1 MRKSFFEELNSGID
15 SGVAYKN
22 LNLKK
27 SIISFLSRNKN
38 VTIPDLSKELNLSV
52 PKVTNIINDLIE
64 DGLVRDNGKITSNGG
79 RRPSIYGLEPE
90 SGFFLGIDVKKNYL
104 NLGIMDF
111 QNNIIKI
118 TENHP
123 YELSNDKASLDELC
137 TIISRFIG
145 KLPIPREKILGI
157 GINLSG
163 RVNYATGYS
172 YSFFNFQEDPL
183 SKIIENYI
191 GIPVYLENDSRAMAY
206 GEFTHGI
213 VKDEKNVL
221 FLNLDYGL
229 GMGIM
234 IDQEIYYGKSGF
246 AGEFGHIPLFD
257 NDIICNCG
265 KKGCLETEAS
275 GWALVEM
282 FKKEIQNGTTT
293 ALDNEAGTP
302 IILENIIKAA
312 LNDDVLAIELVAKVG
327 SHLGKAISILINIF
341 NPELVILGGA
351 LAETGDYLR
360 LPILS
365 AINKYS
371 LSRVNSDTAIK
382 ISKLGNKVGVIG
394 SCLLVRNRLLSIS

>member
-1 MRKSFFEELNSGID
+1 
-15 SGVAYKN
+15 
-22 LNLKK
+22 
-27 SIISFLSRNKN
+27 
-38 VTIPDLSKELNLSV
+38 
-52 PKVTNIINDLIE
+52 
-64 DGLVRDNGKITSNGG
+64 
-79 RRPSIYGLEPE
+79 
-90 SGFFLGIDVKKNYL
+90 
-104 NLGIMDF
+104 
-111 QNNIIKI
+111 
-118 TENHP
+118 
-123 YELSNDKASLDELC
+123 
-137 TIISRFIG
+137 
-145 KLPIPREKILGI
+145 
-157 GINLSG
+157 
-163 RVNYATGYS
+163 
-172 YSFFNFQEDPL
+172 
-183 SKIIENYI
+183 
-191 GIPVYLENDSRAMAY
+191 MAY

-382 ISKLGNKVGVIG
+382 ISNSEIRSGLSAPACSSVTGSYPFRKAGLTYRSAGPTERHASTVFRCISNFINPSCIIVGKT
-394 SCLLVRNRLLSIS
+394 SSRALSKDLYGQQEMFRPCPP